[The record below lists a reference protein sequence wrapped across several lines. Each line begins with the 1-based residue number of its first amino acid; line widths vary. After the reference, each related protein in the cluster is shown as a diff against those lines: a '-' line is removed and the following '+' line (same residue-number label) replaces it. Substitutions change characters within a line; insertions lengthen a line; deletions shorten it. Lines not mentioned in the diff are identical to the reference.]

1 MINAYYLRAVMTVNT
16 MAEILGKPLYR
27 DTDSLKNHFAAAFYD
42 PERRLF
48 TDSLKSSHCSY
59 VANAFC
65 FGLGLAPDRASEENI
80 LAILEDRGFEN
91 LHLFSAFPVMMR
103 LAATGRDETLKRL
116 LTNPGMWLRMLGE
129 GATTTFEA
137 WSKELK
143 WNTSLFHLTFSY
155 AALFIAGIDHK
166 ALFESF

>member
-1 MINAYYLRAVMTVNT
+1 
-16 MAEILGKPLYR
+16 
-27 DTDSLKNHFAAAFYD
+27 
-42 PERRLF
+42 
-48 TDSLKSSHCSY
+48 
-59 VANAFC
+59 
-65 FGLGLAPDRASEENI
+65 
-80 LAILEDRGFEN
+80 
-91 LHLFSAFPVMMR
+91 MMR